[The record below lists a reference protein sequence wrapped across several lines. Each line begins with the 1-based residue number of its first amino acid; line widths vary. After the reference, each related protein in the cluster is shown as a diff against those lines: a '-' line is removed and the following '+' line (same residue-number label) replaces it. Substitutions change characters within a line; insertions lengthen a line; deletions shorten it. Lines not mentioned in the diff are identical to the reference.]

1 MINDRSFS
9 FSYERKF
16 NLMAREEND
25 SFQWYKRLEHLNYNG
40 LILHSQNNMV
50 FVPTKDKKKKIKC
63 MKNACFSNIFDNHS
77 QRNEQEKSKKC

>member
-50 FVPTKDKKKKIKC
+50 FVPTKDKKKKNKVYEEC
-63 MKNACFSNIFDNHS
+63 MLLKHFRQPFPK
-77 QRNEQEKSKKC
+77 E